1 MKNPKPPFEITNTI
15 INSIIEIAELAG
27 QLTSMDKLSNNP
39 VLRRTN
45 RIRTIHGSLAIEQ
58 NTLSLEQ
65 VTAVLNGR
73 QVLAPPKDIAEVK
86 NAYEIYEH
94 LDQLNPY
101 SVDDL
106 LTAHGVMT
114 RGLVEESGV
123 FRSRPVGVVDKDGH
137 ILHFGTLP
145 EYVPSLVM
153 ELLDWVRDSDVHIL
167 IRGCVFHY
175 EFELI
180 HPFVDGNGRVGRL
193 WHTLLLSTWN
203 PAFAWLPV
211 ESMIYAHQ
219 QEYYAAINASNEAG
233 ESTVFIEFMLSTIQA
248 SLMDAIRT
256 SDEMSDGK
264 TNKAAIRR
272 KQIKM
277 FLESHPFIMNA
288 DVRTLCNVSAATA
301 NRILAELVKE
311 KTLVKYREGGHW
323 AYRLNL

>member
-1 MKNPKPPFEITNTI
+1 
-15 INSIIEIAELAG
+15 
-27 QLTSMDKLSNNP
+27 
-39 VLRRTN
+39 
-45 RIRTIHGSLAIEQ
+45 
-58 NTLSLEQ
+58 
-65 VTAVLNGR
+65 
-73 QVLAPPKDIAEVK
+73 
-86 NAYEIYEH
+86 
-94 LDQLNPY
+94 
-101 SVDDL
+101 
-106 LTAHGVMT
+106 
-114 RGLVEESGV
+114 
-123 FRSRPVGVVDKDGH
+123 
-137 ILHFGTLP
+137 
-145 EYVPSLVM
+145 M